1 MEFGHGNAKEDRSTS
16 LATDLWIKTCP
27 NALKS
32 KIDPKAN
39 LGYFWWKFSK
49 VGKIKEFFLGNGGG
63 NKVKSVATLALDT
76 K

>member
-32 KIDPKAN
+32 QIDPKAN

-49 VGKIKEFFLGNGGG
+49 VGKIKVFFWGIG
-63 NKVKSVATLALDT
+63 VEIR
-76 K
+76 